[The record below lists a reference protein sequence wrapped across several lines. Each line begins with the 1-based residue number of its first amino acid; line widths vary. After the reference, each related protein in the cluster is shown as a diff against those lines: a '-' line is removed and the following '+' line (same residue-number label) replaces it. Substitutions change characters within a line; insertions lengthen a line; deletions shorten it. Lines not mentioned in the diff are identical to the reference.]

1 MTRDRAV
8 ALGSL
13 SALVGGLCWVVKGG
27 WILATGWQPPVIYEV
42 APLFFPVAAGA
53 LFVLPGVR
61 SRLATVGL
69 VVASTAEVAA
79 VLSVLG
85 LFFGPPEWQPTGSTV
100 TVLTPWITLSALGTF
115 VSLVLLGVPV
125 RRARALPGWRRNL
138 PLLIGVGAIPA
149 LAVGGLLELMRTH
162 LIEVSTVAI
171 GLGWVAL
178 AVALRRVA
186 PAKVASSHPIAPL

>member
-27 WILATGWQPPVIYEV
+27 WILVTGWQPSVIYEV
-42 APLFFPVAAGA
+42 APLFFPVAVGA
-53 LFVLPGVR
+53 LFVVPGV
-61 SRLATVGL
+61 
-69 VVASTAEVAA
+69 
-79 VLSVLG
+79 
-85 LFFGPPEWQPTGSTV
+85 GPPEWQPTGSTV
-100 TVLTPWITLSALGTF
+100 TVLTPSITLSALGTF